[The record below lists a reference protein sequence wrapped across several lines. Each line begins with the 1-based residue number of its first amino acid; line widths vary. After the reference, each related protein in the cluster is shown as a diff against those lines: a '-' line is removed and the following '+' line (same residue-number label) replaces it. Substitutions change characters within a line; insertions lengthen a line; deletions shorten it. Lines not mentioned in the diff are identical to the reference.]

1 MKTFYVCKPKHQ
13 LQPRLVYQACSKT
26 FLHMLEFSWCRGNSE
41 PGTSWS
47 LLLFE
52 ENVCPEGSFSCLD
65 TVSLE
70 HTRCKNRLVLFI
82 WHIFLNSI
90 THSLALK
97 SDWWIP
103 EGESG
108 FVHLHADEEGVLREL
123 HGGHEVQGG
132 LCLITY
138 FHSSAYEVCIH
149 CHITDDDQ
157 RSPAHNGKDELR
169 KCTEKS
175 RWAHSISSVMR
186 IIFKFSFLLQC
197 SKSFREQ
204 QCISVQMFYLY

>member
-1 MKTFYVCKPKHQ
+1 MLTDSRFQHIQTQNVMWLFAWKPFTVCKPKHQ

-123 HGGHEVQGG
+123 HRWSWSPGWPLSQNLLPLQRLRSLYPLSHYRWRPTLPCTQWQG
-132 LCLITY
+132 
-138 FHSSAYEVCIH
+138 
-149 CHITDDDQ
+149 
-157 RSPAHNGKDELR
+157 
-169 KCTEKS
+169 
-175 RWAHSISSVMR
+175 WA
-186 IIFKFSFLLQC
+186 
-197 SKSFREQ
+197 
-204 QCISVQMFYLY
+204 